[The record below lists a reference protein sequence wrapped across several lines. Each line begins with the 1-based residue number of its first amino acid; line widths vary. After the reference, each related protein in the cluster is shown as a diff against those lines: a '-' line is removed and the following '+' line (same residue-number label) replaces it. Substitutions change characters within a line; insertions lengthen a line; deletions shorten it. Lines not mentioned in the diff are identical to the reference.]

1 MKKTLVF
8 IFFAFFP
15 LFYAGA
21 ASPIEINLK
30 PGEKSE
36 KLECAMT
43 IGEAM
48 PEGIYR
54 AQAEVM
60 DQNKT
65 TVIKNEKE
73 FIVSGTKKMF
83 EADALL
89 CADIECTERKVV
101 FMQGE
106 KVYIRLEGNSGDI
119 SVNAFVDDQSIV
131 FDNNLAIFEATKEGS
146 FALKI
151 NLEKQG
157 FVNQE
162 IDKDFAVIA
171 APAKIK
177 SASVCQVD
185 NKCTGKETEQ
195 NCPQDCVIVKS
206 KIFSQGNIIFSI
218 VLLVAVGFIVVG
230 YKTTKK
236 KQEQKPV

>member
-21 ASPIEINLK
+21 ASPLEINLNKTEYFPGDKIIMKTEFINTYTQEVVGVLFCSIEASNNEMPPMPTMIEINLK

-54 AQAEVM
+54 AEAEVM

-73 FIVSGTKKMF
+73 FIVSGTK
-83 EADALL
+83 
-89 CADIECTERKVV
+89 
-101 FMQGE
+101 
-106 KVYIRLEGNSGDI
+106 
-119 SVNAFVDDQSIV
+119 
-131 FDNNLAIFEATKEGS
+131 AIFEATKEGS

-151 NLEKQG
+151 NLDKQG

-171 APAKIK
+171 APVKIK

-195 NCPQDCVIVKS
+195 NCPQDCVIE
-206 KIFSQGNIIFSI
+206 NIIFPWLNILDFTITQSCGQFCS
-218 VLLVAVGFIVVG
+218 VSFPVHLLS
-230 YKTTKK
+230 T
-236 KQEQKPV
+236 